1 MFPAVFNLSPSNRFM
16 RVITS
21 SLELVVEV
29 GDLD

>member
-1 MFPAVFNLSPSNRFM
+1 MFAAVFNPRHPIGLMGVF
-16 RVITS
+16 TS